1 MVQQEPRA
9 TDGMLAVDHLTVSLL
24 VDHLNAIYLELAEI
38 RQHMAIQTEKIEVL
52 TKVMEEMLSVWDNL
66 TMTRKF
72 DVFFPKL
79 HGIGSAKVK
88 QTIRGGV
95 EIGPAE
101 GH

>member
-1 MVQQEPRA
+1 MRNGPVREQ
-9 TDGMLAVDHLTVSLL
+9 LAVDHLTVELL
-24 VDHLNAIYLELAEI
+24 LGHLNAIYLEMDEL
-38 RQHMAIQTEKIEVL
+38 RQHMTIQTEKIEAL

-72 DVFFPKL
+72 DGFFPKL
-79 HGIGSAKVK
+79 RGTGSAKVK